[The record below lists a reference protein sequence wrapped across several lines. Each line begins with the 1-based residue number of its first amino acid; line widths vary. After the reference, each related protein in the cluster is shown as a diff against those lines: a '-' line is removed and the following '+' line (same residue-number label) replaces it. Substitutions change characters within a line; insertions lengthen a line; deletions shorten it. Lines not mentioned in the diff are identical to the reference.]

1 MVTDEELYVK
11 PYLPGLEPLKFD
23 EKTFDLLATIYAK
36 HSWTIRVSTKQVEE
50 FSCRVNSLHKFG
62 LVMVQDHFEV
72 CAGQIYDVHISIAG
86 QRYILNYDPVTLTK
100 VFIKTRFLHHAAYWI
115 QRYIPIKQL
124 PEFLTHGNSFIREA
138 AAGKYTG
145 ECSLLITPN
154 DLDTRTHS

>member
-1 MVTDEELYVK
+1 MVTDEQLYVK

-36 HSWTIRVSTKQVEE
+36 HNWTIHISPEQVEE
-50 FSCRVNSLHKFG
+50 FLCRVNSLRKFG
-62 LVMVQDHFEV
+62 FVTVQDHLGVHEELV
-72 CAGQIYDVHISIAG
+72 YDVHISIAG

-124 PEFLTHGNSFIREA
+124 PEFLTHRDSFIREA